1 VTLLVRLNPAKN
13 LPVAG
18 FCHSCRY
25 SGSFL
30 SISSPRPQKCT
41 CPPLVKAI
49 WNLLLAGTLLAA
61 SPDRV
66 SESVLPALAYGR
78 SCSST
83 VLLRSLADTPI
94 ALELEAHRS
103 SGALVPVTGPLTG
116 PLTGHTGLAVRLNPG
131 EQASY
136 QLEVDEETTGAWV
149 KIREQIPLSRA
160 SPAVAVSG
168 STECHA
174 GNQVRIAA
182 REVAFPT
189 RNPWFS
195 GEVADLHGAIVSLI
209 NASEGTARVVL
220 CYAGGAWVGMPG
232 GEWSPVCSTTLDVQI
247 PPFGSR
253 EYPLDRDGNS
263 YFSIKT
269 RGDAL
274 VLQMLRPAVAD
285 IKIYTVDSTIKFG
298 GEVPDGNRPER

>member
-1 VTLLVRLNPAKN
+1 M
-13 LPVAG
+13 
-18 FCHSCRY
+18 
-25 SGSFL
+25 
-30 SISSPRPQKCT
+30 
-41 CPPLVKAI
+41 KAI
-49 WNLLLAGTLLAA
+49 WNFVLAGTLLAA

-103 SGALVPVTGPLTG
+103 SGALVPLTG
-116 PLTGHTGLAVRLNPG
+116 PLTGHAGLAVRLNPG
-131 EQASY
+131 EKASY
-136 QLEVDEETTGAWV
+136 RLQVEEETTGAWV
-149 KIREQIPLSRA
+149 KIRERIPSSRA
-160 SPAVAVSG
+160 SVAVAVSG
-168 STECHA
+168 SIECRA

-195 GEVADLHGAIVSLI
+195 GEVADLHGAVIALV
-209 NASEGTARVVL
+209 NASEGTARAVV
-220 CYAGGAWVGMPG
+220 CYAGGAWVVVPG
-232 GEWSPVCSTTLDVQI
+232 GEWSPVCSATVDIQI

-253 EYPLDRDGNS
+253 EFPLDRDGNS

-274 VLQMLRPAVAD
+274 VLQMLRPVAAD

-298 GEVPDGNRPER
+298 GEVPDGTRPER